1 MEKKTYIET
10 QDNYRTPDGLWG
22 GAIGYTRI
30 DEEGKMW
37 IGNDEYESQV
47 NYCPMTGIEAPV
59 KLKLVEKI
67 VTEKDGIIT
76 KIHKK
81 YINE

>member
-1 MEKKTYIET
+1 MSENKYLATI
-10 QDNYRTPDGLWG
+10 DNYTTPYGLWG
-22 GAIGYTRI
+22 HAIGYTRI
-30 DEEGKMW
+30 DGEGKMW
-37 IGNDEYESQV
+37 VGNDEYESQV
-47 NYCPMTGIEAPV
+47 NFCPMTGVEAPV

>member
-1 MEKKTYIET
+1 MSENKYLAT
-10 QDNYRTPDGLWG
+10 QDNYTTPYELWG
-22 GAIGYTRI
+22 HAINYTRI

-37 IGNDEYESQV
+37 VGNDEYESQV
-47 NYCPMTGIEAPV
+47 NFCPMTGIEAPV

-76 KIHKK
+76 KTFKE
-81 YINE
+81 YTNE

>member
-1 MEKKTYIET
+1 MEKKYLETY
-10 QDNYRTPDGLWG
+10 DGYGTPNNLYG
-22 GAIGYTRI
+22 GAIYYTRI

-47 NYCPMTGIEAPV
+47 NFCPMTGIEAPV
-59 KLKLVEKI
+59 KLKLVEKT
-67 VTEKDGIIT
+67 VTRTDGTIKT
-76 KIHKK
+76 YKN